1 MTVEATEAY
10 RKLVS
15 ADTAHENGWR
25 AYIQCKRIKTADR
38 VENRFTEHFNDKD
51 LESNVVWTR
60 TPDMTPSLHLEKYD
74 AESGEK
80 LGDRDDVKQALKMDG
95 DSLEIA
101 FKITNT
107 SKVDPTTGEGAWFQ
121 AKDLKLTD
129 GTIAGLGKVEDI
141 RTPAN
146 WDTLV
151 LKPGESVTVT
161 GTLKGVTEGG
171 HHTDRAKVTG
181 TPLVECPVTDQL
193 GDQSGRTEGDQAVD
207 GDAGK
212 AEGLKQV
219 TVSGRTLCEDTT
231 VDSNPDDWNGYRP
244 KPLAITG
251 AGIVPIVLAVLVAV
265 GGGAG
270 LLIASRRRAAKAPA
284 DTKGSQE

>member
-1 MTVEATEAY
+1 MY
-10 RKLVS
+10 
-15 ADTAHENGWR
+15 
-25 AYIQCKRIKTADR
+25 KR
-38 VENRFTEHFNDKD
+38 
-51 LESNVVWTR
+51 
-60 TPDMTPSLHLEKYD
+60 
-74 AESGEK
+74 
-80 LGDRDDVKQALKMDG
+80 Q
-95 DSLEIA
+95 SLEIA

-284 DTKGSQE
+284 DTEGSEE